1 MGENSCGEENR
12 VGVETHASML
22 SFKLTNER
30 PNYVWCEKQIQ
41 SRLACWRFQNEN
53 ALDECGLFGTGQSG
67 S

>member
-30 PNYVWCEKQIQ
+30 PNYV
-41 SRLACWRFQNEN
+41 
-53 ALDECGLFGTGQSG
+53 
-67 S
+67 